1 MRTMKTTL
9 ILSLLASAVGCAVDS
24 FDESPDESV
33 SETASAA
40 GPFTG
45 TRKLILVAFKP
56 ATGSL
61 AHTPSHLFKR
71 VWGGNAAPE
80 DYSVVQYFTDVS
92 SNQFTFTPAT
102 SAQGYTFDD
111 PGTSV
116 DDDAGVTSDDGST
129 VKTLKRAFW
138 LLGSTIGTSF
148 DANNDGKITEKEL
161 TLMVFTA
168 DASVGATRG
177 VTMTLPNGKQ
187 YDGRGSVVAD
197 DKAGHLYAHELNHTL
212 ENDEVGDLYGKP
224 DGTCLSG
231 KMTLMSCSYSES
243 SYTWFGLDPWWKKNN
258 GWETRT
264 EATKTNLSSP
274 TGAWRATISDTKYLK
289 IPKPN
294 STLQFLFFEYRSRT
308 NAYDKDVAAQGVVAW
323 HVFNLSG
330 GGIRSTPSLI
340 DPTKNDKAVFTLAPT
355 SSCAIDPGSTSSRG
369 KIGNLDSGNVYQL
382 GGNWPESSTSIGG
395 YVSIGNRQSGSIT
408 ITYTPSGTA
417 SCANQTYT
425 SPKVT
430 IGTEVL
436 PIARSIT
443 NKDRF
448 CVDKGFA
455 RATAADDWGSGPNRV
470 ASYSSNQGWHVQ
482 TGQLY
487 AIYNSITCGP

>member
-24 FDESPDESV
+24 FDESPDEPV

-45 TRKLILVAFKP
+45 TRKLMLVAFKP

-92 SNQFTFTPAT
+92 SNLFTFTRAT

-116 DDDAGVTSDDGST
+116 DDEAGVTDEDGST
-129 VKTLKRAFW
+129 VKTLKRAAW
-138 LLGSTIGTSF
+138 LLDSTIGTSF
-148 DANNDGKITEKEL
+148 DANDDGKITEKEL
-161 TLMVFTA
+161 TLVVFTA
-168 DASVGATRG
+168 DASVGAARPFK
-177 VTMTLPNGKQ
+177 MTLPNGKT
-187 YDGRGSVVAD
+187 YDGKGAVLAD
-197 DKAGHLYAHELNHTL
+197 DTAANAYAHELNHTL
-212 ENDEVGDLYGKP
+212 ERNETGDLYGKP
-224 DGTCLSG
+224 DGTCLSA
-231 KMTLMSCSYSES
+231 KMTLMSCSTSEADYS
-243 SYTWFGLDPWWKKNN
+243 WFGLDPWWKQNN

-264 EATKTNLSSP
+264 EATKTNLSRP

-294 STLQFLFFEYRSRT
+294 SEAQFLFFEYRSRT
-308 NAYDKDVAAQGVVAW
+308 KAYDKNVAAQGVVAW
-323 HVFNLSG
+323 HVFYTSD
-330 GGIRSTPSLI
+330 GGIRGTPSLI

-355 SSCAIDPGSTSSRG
+355 SSCAIDPSSTESRG
-369 KIGNLDSGNVYQL
+369 QTGNLDSGNVYQL
-382 GGNWPESSTSIGG
+382 GGVWPESDTSIGG
-395 YVSIGNRQSGSIT
+395 YVSIGDRESGSIT
-408 ITYTPSGTA
+408 ITYTPTGTA
-417 SCANQTYT
+417 SCANQTYA

-436 PIARSIT
+436 PVARNIT
-443 NKDRF
+443 SKDRF

-470 ASYSSNQGWHVQ
+470 ASYSSNQGWRVL
-482 TGQLY
+482 TGQSY